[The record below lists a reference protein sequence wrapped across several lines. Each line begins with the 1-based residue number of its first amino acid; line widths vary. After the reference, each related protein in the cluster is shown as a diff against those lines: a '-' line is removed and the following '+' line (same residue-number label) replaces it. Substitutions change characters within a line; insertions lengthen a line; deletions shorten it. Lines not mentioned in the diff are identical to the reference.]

1 MSSNRIT
8 LAFLGLIFLV
18 IVVLSSS
25 RILNAIR
32 SKTGLSSQK
41 EVVKDANQS
50 EEISVNS
57 NSTFSGKETPATGAD
72 SLLYLLLGAGLFS
85 GIVIKRIKG

>member
-25 RILNAIR
+25 R
-32 SKTGLSSQK
+32 K